1 MSVRRLAD
9 VAGVVGTALLAAALG
24 LQLAPAQAATP
35 AVAKA
40 FYDAQNAYNRA
51 RSDAMAEWRKIEA
64 AS

>member
-1 MSVRRLAD
+1 MKPTLYALEKATMAAWHAAMD
-9 VAGVVGTALLAAALG
+9 AG
-24 LQLAPAQAATP
+24 TP
-35 AVAKA
+35 EAWQA